1 MIQLPNAH
9 LIVAAAG
16 QNIVNVAVA
25 QELGEVVTLVN
36 DIIDRVSDTFTIIL
50 GTVYVIQ
57 NAVDSVLNLVV
68 VYSIN
73 LVGNVFPIMDIKHN
87 TY

>member
-16 QNIVNVAVA
+16 QNIVNVAVP

-36 DIIDRVSDTFTIIL
+36 DIIDRVSGTFTIIL
-50 GTVYVIQ
+50 GTVYAIQ
-57 NAVDSVLNLVV
+57 NLVDSVLNLVV
-68 VYSIN
+68 VYSTS

>member
-36 DIIDRVSDTFTIIL
+36 DIIDRVSGTFTIIL

-57 NAVDSVLNLVV
+57 NAIDSVLNLVV
-68 VYSIN
+68 MYSTS

-87 TY
+87 PY